1 MFMIDLGMQS
11 YYSLLGVS
19 PAASAGEIREARDQK
34 VKELREQQRMAKDSE
49 EKKKL
54 EDRQKEINTA
64 GEKLARPKERE
75 EYDRQNAHLKFF
87 SVRVAAAPMFVE
99 KADRIYVLHRA
110 IREFLAPKGVDLTPL
125 SDIEREDFS
134 ADETPIDLLDN
145 LLR

>member
-19 PAASAGEIREARDQK
+19 PAASAGEIREARDRK
-34 VKELREQQRMAKDSE
+34 IKELRERQRIAQGPEE
-49 EKKKL
+49 EKLK
-54 EDRQKEINTA
+54 DRQKEINAA
-64 GEKLARPKERE
+64 GETLARPKNRE
-75 EYDRQNAHLKFF
+75 EYDRQNSHLKFF
-87 SVRVAAAPMFVE
+87 SVRVAAAPLFVE
-99 KADRIYVLHRA
+99 KADRIHVLHRA
-110 IREFLAPKGVDLTPL
+110 IREFLAAKSIDLPPL